1 MSHALFPYLVN
12 VTPAKAIY
20 FKPRSFLELPSYH
33 HQVYSLISSEIKVIE
48 NWHKLLP
55 AKVLCPDN
63 DTQVASNNQGNRAD
77 NVPRIFAMFD
87 EFQLTDKLFEFQVEI
102 YEKTIAEERIKKRY
116 GFALVFIDR
125 LENLINKKIDYNRSV
140 RRFDPQERERPLTSR
155 TTKHPTE
162 EAHFTLSGNSR
173 YTSTLTYVQLTTSTG
188 DVQTKIGDKSRM
200 FYHPKIMYKKSS
212 DLPKTLNCNSH
223 KSNKDDARDTKR
235 CLRRRSMG
243 SVERRRPCR
252 GTRKEL
258 KEGIVDPTQLP
269 KQSQATVS
277 LRSMHAFDHHR
288 PLICAVAPFFVR
300 TEK

>member
-1 MSHALFPYLVN
+1 MNHPPPLEAVEYLIPSNRRVKSA
-12 VTPAKAIY
+12 PRAILSIQ
-20 FKPRSFLELPSYH
+20 K
-33 HQVYSLISSEIKVIE
+33 SEVIKC
-48 NWHKLLP
+48 NKH
-55 AKVLCPDN
+55 
-63 DTQVASNNQGNRAD
+63 
-77 NVPRIFAMFD
+77 
-87 EFQLTDKLFEFQVEI
+87 
-102 YEKTIAEERIKKRY
+102 
-116 GFALVFIDR
+116 FI
-125 LENLINKKIDYNRSV
+125 
-140 RRFDPQERERPLTSR
+140 TSR
-155 TTKHPTE
+155 IDDQIVHHRIE
-162 EAHFTLSGNSR
+162 YNME
-173 YTSTLTYVQLTTSTG
+173 
-188 DVQTKIGDKSRM
+188 I
-200 FYHPKIMYKKSS
+200 
-212 DLPKTLNCNSH
+212 CNSH